1 MVKKISLSIFV
12 IFIVMFSIGAIHAD
26 DVNAADLNAVG
37 SVDDAPINLEDS
49 IILNDIN
56 DDSSA
61 ENAKNQTQI
70 LPQKTDIYYNGPYE
84 IVLSELSS
92 NATIPDKNVN
102 VVINNVKYANTTN
115 DKGIALIN
123 LNLNPG
129 TYTVTAAFEGDD
141 TYDSSNMT
149 SQITVLP
156 SIKAS
161 NITKYYKGSQKYTAT
176 FFDTQG
182 NVLKSKEVT
191 IAVNGKS
198 YTKKT
203 DSKGIASLSLG
214 FKPGNYQITARNP
227 VTGYTLTTGLK
238 VLSTVSAS
246 DLKKVKGDSRKFTAK
261 FLKSN
266 GKALTYQKV
275 KIKINSKTYKY
286 KTNSKG
292 KVKLSFNSFK
302 KGTYKVICYN
312 KDGLSKTNTVKVY
325 NKANT
330 KLTVNVANDYTIL
343 PNGNK
348 NVKIKFSTSLGGDSN
363 AGKAIKIKINDQTY
377 YRNTDKNGLID
388 FNLPVTEGIF
398 TIEYSHAG
406 DKFFRQSV
414 VTTHVTVLKTNDT
427 QLEVKGLKSFGYGA
441 GSLFKVI
448 FKAGSVPL
456 AKKTVTFAIGT
467 ETFLTTT
474 DNSGIA
480 SIPINLNVGNY
491 TVNYAAHAD
500 SMVKAA
506 SGSCDIDVFV
516 RSPSKLTWK
525 CGNVYNDDLQ
535 SFAVLLTNSNG
546 TPISGGKV
554 QLTIDGRTYTAK
566 SASDGYAVLKTSV
579 PLGKYK
585 ISVKYIGGNDYLP
598 VSISKNINV
607 KTSKFGAGLN
617 VKDEG
622 YYSSAY
628 LRSSSHCQVN
638 DPKIKSLVKSLTSGL
653 TDDIDKV
660 KAIFNYVRDN
670 IVYDYYYDTKHG
682 AVGTLNAKSGNCVDQ
697 AHLLI
702 SMYRTAGFKARY
714 VHGNCFFSVHWYGHV
729 WTQVLVGN
737 TWIVGDP
744 IDYVNS
750 LGKIKN
756 WNPNT
761 YKLHSRYVSLPF

>member
-1 MVKKISLSIFV
+1 MVKRILISIFV
-12 IFIVMFSIGAIHAD
+12 IFTVMFSIGAIQAGD
-26 DVNAADLNAVG
+26 ANATAVDAAD
-37 SVDDAPINLEDS
+37 SVDDAPVNLEDS
-49 IILNDIN
+49 IKLNDIN
-56 DDSSA
+56 DDSSL
-61 ENAKNQTQI
+61 ENTKNQTQMI
-70 LPQKTDIYYNGPYE
+70 PQKTDIYYKGSYE
-84 IVLSELSS
+84 VVLSELSS
-92 NATIPDKNVN
+92 NTTIPNKNVN
-102 VVINNVKYANTTN
+102 VVIGNVKYANTTD
-115 DKGIALIN
+115 DKGIAVIN

-129 TYTVTAAFEGDD
+129 TYTATAAFEGDD
-141 TYDSSNMT
+141 SYGPSNVT

-156 SIKAS
+156 SVKAS
-161 NITKYYKGSQKYTAT
+161 KITKYYKGSQKYTAT
-176 FFDTQG
+176 FFDAQG
-182 NVLKSKEVT
+182 NVLKSKNVT
-191 IAVNGKS
+191 IAVNGKT

-203 DSKGIASLSLG
+203 DSKGIASWSLG
-214 FKPGNYQITARNP
+214 FKPGNYQITATNP
-227 VTGYTLTTGLK
+227 VTGYALTTGLK

-246 DLKKVKGDSRKFTAK
+246 DLRKVKGDGRKFTAK

-266 GKALTYQKV
+266 GKALAYQKV
-275 KIKINSKTYKY
+275 KIKINSKTYEY

-312 KDGLSKTNTVKVY
+312 RDGLSKTNTVKVY
-325 NKANT
+325 DIAST
-330 KLTVNVANDYTIL
+330 KLAVNVPNTYTIL

-348 NVKIKFSTSLGGDSN
+348 NVKIKFSTKLGGDSN
-363 AGKAIKIKINDQTY
+363 VAKTIKIKINNQAH
-377 YRNTDKNGLID
+377 YRNTDKNGLIN

-398 TIEYSHAG
+398 TVEYSHAG
-406 DKFFRQSV
+406 DKFFRPST

-427 QLEVKGLKSFGYGA
+427 NINVKGLKSFGYGA

-456 AKKTVTFAIGT
+456 AKKTVTFSIANNT
-467 ETFLTTT
+467 YHATT
-474 DNSGIA
+474 DNGGIA

-491 TVNYAAHAD
+491 TVNYTVSAD

-506 SGSCDIDVFV
+506 SGSCGIDVFK
-516 RSPSKLTWK
+516 RSPSKITWE
-525 CGNVYNDDLQ
+525 CGSTYADDLQ

-546 TPISGGKV
+546 KPVSGAK
-554 QLTIDGRTYTAK
+554 LKWTIDGKTYTVK
-566 SASDGYAVLKTSV
+566 TASNGYATLKTSV

-585 ISVKYIGGNDYLP
+585 VSVKYAGSNDYLP

-622 YYSSAY
+622 YYSSDY

-638 DPKIKSLVKSLTSGL
+638 SPKIKSLVKSLTSGL
-653 TDDIDKV
+653 TDNIDKA

-670 IVYDYYYDTKHG
+670 IAYDYYYDTKHG
-682 AVGTLNAKSGNCVDQ
+682 AAGTLNAKRGNCVDQ

-702 SMYRTAGFKARY
+702 SMYRTAGLKARY
-714 VHGNCFFSVHWYGHV
+714 VHGTCFFGVHWYGHV
-729 WTQVLVGN
+729 WTQVLIGN